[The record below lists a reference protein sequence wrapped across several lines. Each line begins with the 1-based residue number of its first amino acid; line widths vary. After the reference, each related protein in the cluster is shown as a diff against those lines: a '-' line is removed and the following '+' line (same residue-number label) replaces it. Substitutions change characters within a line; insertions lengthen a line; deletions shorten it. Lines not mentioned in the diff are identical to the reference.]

1 MLKNDN
7 PSRRQVG
14 DLRKNSPDVPRRRR
28 VPGRGQRASDRIR
41 FQRRGLARERAARL
55 EGFPVSIRVRAATG
69 PARGWNHP
77 CYCYKVLRTGRA
89 QVGDLRKNSPDVPRR
104 RRVPGRGQRASDRIR
119 FQRRGLARERAARL
133 DGFPVSIRV
142 RAATG
147 PARGSNHPCYCY
159 KVLRTRI
166 ADIAIIK

>member
-1 MLKNDN
+1 MMLKNDN

-69 PARGWNHP
+69 PARG
-77 CYCYKVLRTGRA
+77 
-89 QVGDLRKNSPDVPRR
+89 
-104 RRVPGRGQRASDRIR
+104 
-119 FQRRGLARERAARL
+119 
-133 DGFPVSIRV
+133 
-142 RAATG
+142 
-147 PARGSNHPCYCY
+147 SNHPCYCY